1 MENIFSQT
9 NEEFNFKRVYL
20 HKKLET
26 KPSFTDKDLAK
37 EVYDFKIDELR
48 GMKENIQARANN
60 SSIFDGISIDKVSS
74 IIKYFRNKPILKT
87 FIKIIYLNLFQK
99 KTIIKTFL
107 NLTTSF
113 KPTTCP

>member
-48 GMKENIQARANN
+48 GMKENIPLPEAMKRSGGAIPMRRL
-60 SSIFDGISIDKVSS
+60 SKWIWVAIVGFFIRIS
-74 IIKYFRNKPILKT
+74 
-87 FIKIIYLNLFQK
+87 
-99 KTIIKTFL
+99 
-107 NLTTSF
+107 
-113 KPTTCP
+113 